1 MLKAKLWR
9 PRGWVIFGTTVTMMG
24 NMTAWPWGRQPP
36 PLGWMDKQT
45 LSIPPVCPPIPSHPA
60 QHWHNAAGSSQS
72 HPVPLGLRP
81 AHVTAG
87 AVGGAGDE
95 GGGVPCQRH
104 GCGAGAWQQ
113 LLAAPLF
120 SWPWC
125 SCLSPPS
132 LPSALGESAQCWPCS
147 QHSYLAAAGGSARG
161 AQCRVPVSPP
171 LQSCLMGVGTV
182 PGPSTAVACADPQ
195 PRAHL

>member
-87 AVGGAGDE
+87 AVGGQGMRAG
-95 GGGVPCQRH
+95 GFPASATGVGQGPGNSSWQRHCFPGLGVP
-104 GCGAGAWQQ
+104 AF
-113 LLAAPLF
+113 LLLL
-120 SWPWC
+120 
-125 SCLSPPS
+125 CLLLWGSQ
-132 LPSALGESAQCWPCS
+132 PSAGPA
-147 QHSYLAAAGGSARG
+147 
-161 AQCRVPVSPP
+161 
-171 LQSCLMGVGTV
+171 
-182 PGPSTAVACADPQ
+182 PSTATWRLLGDLQGELSAGSQSP
-195 PRAHL
+195 HLCSHA